1 MKNYSKA
8 NDEVFLIFVCYI
20 FFLFS
25 IFDKSLEA
33 RELESNNKVNVML
46 ITELSLPKSRLLLDN
61 KKSSIDKK
69 KENDL
74 KPAKENKKIELH
86 NSEDLKIEDMP
97 KLKEIKID
105 SIEKEQSQLIF
116 NLKYPPEGIEPFKED
131 LKAFIKKINK
141 IKIKNKITIKGYASK
156 SEGDST
162 SKVRRLSLKRA
173 LYVRSILLK
182 NNFKLSNIQVKALG
196 HNIEFKDDKDFVLVE
211 VN

>member
-1 MKNYSKA
+1 
-8 NDEVFLIFVCYI
+8 
-20 FFLFS
+20 
-25 IFDKSLEA
+25 
-33 RELESNNKVNVML
+33 
-46 ITELSLPKSRLLLDN
+46 
-61 KKSSIDKK
+61 
-69 KENDL
+69 
-74 KPAKENKKIELH
+74 
-86 NSEDLKIEDMP
+86 MP